1 MIEIHYSK
9 SILRNVSDDSNDLK
23 TSLQSLKRGFKD

>member
-1 MIEIHYSK
+1 MIEIQYSK
-9 SILRNVSDDSNDLK
+9 SILRNVLDDSNDLN